1 MTKLRKGLSALLLS
15 AFMTLGVG
23 IGIGTKSVVEGK
35 AATKTLIIDGSKL
48 SSTAT
53 SSDTTLSYDNFNIV
67 FSKGAKQQSSS
78 GTNKFSDN
86 AILIGKNNTY
96 IYNKDPI
103 GTKINSFKIYSNKG
117 ASQKVIVGV
126 CFSEQPISSYNS
138 SSAYTA
144 TLSKVDNIYDA
155 TSKIGENSK
164 YFWYQV
170 TNAYNSQVQ
179 FQITYE
185 ESVVAR
191 TLESINLS
199 GTENIEFYKDDA
211 FNHDSVKV
219 TAHYSETDVDDRD
232 VSSQAVF
239 TAPDM
244 TTAGT
249 KTVNVSYTE
258 GEVTL
263 TASYDITVKEY
274 AYTGDGTLEN
284 PFTIEDAIFKA
295 KQVGTTATTDNYYVK
310 GTIATKNFNTNNY
323 KLTFEGSTG
332 TFTFYYC
339 YADTNN
345 GAFKNDILSVGDEV
359 IGCGKIVNYKGN
371 TPELDG
377 GCYLYDYKAT
387 GITASE
393 PTNSGFAVGQTITVA
408 DLGTTVTADIEITGE
423 KRDVTSEAHITS
435 GLPLVKGDNTLT
447 ISYTQTNKY
456 SGVTTNNSELTTT
469 VVLKNVVQKAESV
482 KVTASSDY
490 VNIGETISLS
500 VEVLPE
506 STNDKTVVWSSLNS
520 DIATVDENTGVV
532 AGVKVGKATIK
543 ATCGDVFGTIEI
555 DVKDPTNLPK
565 YLTVEGT
572 LTTNNY
578 FVGETFDPTGL
589 TASVMYSDAE
599 TIVDV
604 TNDVTW
610 NLGVLNDVGDAIQ
623 VIATYTFDNN
633 GTSDSISSTDNVT
646 IKVVERVLDAIV
658 VDGIKTTYTTDDKEL
673 DLNAMKVEA
682 SYVNCNRYI
691 DVTDK
696 VSIEGSVDFSKLEKQ
711 TIYVVYSEGG
721 ITEKEAINIT
731 VTLANM
737 TIKVVSGGTGVAT
750 YELVTSAD
758 QLKAGDQIVIAL
770 AEKGKMMGDMGTGKF
785 LTATDATFD
794 GNKITS
800 EVSYYF
806 TLSGGSSA
814 WTFTDVNGKEVGATA
829 VKTMAYDKGTTSW
842 TIAIDS
848 DNKATI
854 TCGSYGK
861 ILYNVNNPRFLN
873 YNSDT
878 NVSMLLPE
886 IYKLTGGQTVTEYT
900 VSEKLYTAIQEADA
914 ALVCGNSSTG
924 TWVDGTYDVET
935 AKGYLEMTEAADLE
949 ALKGAQAD
957 ENGNMVEKFLWKYD
971 YLVATGKIE
980 NFLNRT
986 VVSQARVNPFIT
998 NVSNETTIAIIVIVS
1013 LVSVS
1018 VIGGYFFIRKRKEQ

>member
-23 IGIGTKSVVEGK
+23 IGIGTKSVVEGE
-35 AATKTLIIDGSKL
+35 AASQSLELIKGTNASDAEIVIGTETKTGVKAGTSNKSGTISAKIPVNSTKL
-48 SSTAT
+48 SFYAAAWKGANATLTISLSSGNISTNSFTLKADTGVTGNSPFTLSTTDMSGFLYTTDLSNITSEVTAT
-53 SSDTTLSYDNFNIV
+53 FTTKTKVRFVLWDAFV
-67 FSKGAKQQSSS
+67 ESS
-78 GTNKFSDN
+78 GS
-86 AILIGKNNTY
+86 
-96 IYNKDPI
+96 
-103 GTKINSFKIYSNKG
+103 
-117 ASQKVIVGV
+117 V
-126 CFSEQPISSYNS
+126 
-138 SSAYTA
+138 SSAVLQSITLNNDQSTEYYVGDTFSFTGTCTA
-144 TLSKVDNIYDA
+144 TYDDG
-155 TSKIGENSK
+155 TTKN
-164 YFWYQV
+164 V
-170 TNAYNSQVQ
+170 TPT
-179 FQITYE
+179 IT
-185 ESVVAR
+185 
-191 TLESINLS
+191 
-199 GTENIEFYKDDA
+199 
-211 FNHDSVKV
+211 
-219 TAHYSETDVDDRD
+219 
-232 VSSQAVF
+232 

-284 PFTIEDAIFKA
+284 PFTVADAIFKA
-295 KQVGTTATTDNYYVK
+295 KQTGSTATTEQFFVK
-310 GTIATKNFNTNNY
+310 GKVKTIGTVNTQYGNSKITVTDDLGNDFVFFRCMADNGVKFTTENIKNI
-323 KLTFEGSTG
+323 S
-332 TFTFYYC
+332 
-339 YADTNN
+339 
-345 GAFKNDILSVGDEV
+345 IVDEL
-359 IGCGKIVNYKGN
+359 IACGKIINDPSYGAEFDEN
-371 TPELDG
+371 

-500 VEVLPE
+500 AEVLPE

-555 DVKDPTNLPK
+555 DVKDPTNLPE
-565 YLTVEGT
+565 YLSVEGT
-572 LTTNNY
+572 LQMSEY

-589 TASVMYSDAE
+589 VVNVIYSDAE

-682 SYVNCNRYI
+682 GYVNCNRYI

-814 WTFTDVNGKEVGATA
+814 WTFTDGNGKEVGATA